1 MKENYDPTNAWRD
14 ENGDTED
21 IGKMEN
27 KLIYV
32 SKKQFLLK
40 IKHKSKKGVLGF
52 TFSIFH
58 LSCTVG
64 NSMNMKEAANFIAGK
79 ARIVSLLIHP

>member
-32 SKKQFLLK
+32 SKKQFLLRLNTK
-40 IKHKSKKGVLGF
+40 VKKVF
-52 TFSIFH
+52 WVSPFPIFH

-64 NSMNMKEAANFIAGK
+64 NSMNMKEAASFIPVK
-79 ARIVSLLIHP
+79 VRIVSLLILP